1 MQNLT
6 PQNSDDISATNTDS
20 KIVDLNNS
28 NAIESSAKESKMW
41 DSITQNSTQKPKD
54 SVLKTSLPFS
64 KTLSLKRN
72 YITSV
77 RKGKKSDSS
86 AKPASVSSP
95 KKEVQKEQMVLKIS
109 MFSSL
114 ILAIFGIGFGV
125 AVRSL
130 SIAFDGFVSLISVG
144 LGALSVIT
152 SRYIYKEDD
161 DVFQYGYVRFE
172 PMVNLFKALVLVFVC
187 VYAFINALSSL
198 LSGGYEVY
206 LGGACVYSVCAFL
219 FCLALFVYTHR
230 ACKALESDLIKVD
243 NIEWKID
250 CVLYL
255 GAIVAFGVIYV
266 ILSGTSGA
274 NALDSGTISPS
285 AKALARYVDP
295 ALLCVLSLLLCIS
308 PAKIAIANFKDLIMV
323 APKEIDEKITHIMEE
338 ISQKYGFSDYDTHTA
353 KSGRFFMVEINILVK
368 GDYEGKVADL
378 DSIREEIQHAL
389 AIPSYKIWLSVSW
402 TTNPQ
407 WL

>member
-1 MQNLT
+1 MQSSQNL
-6 PQNSDDISATNTDS
+6 QNSID
-20 KIVDLNNS
+20 KI
-28 NAIESSAKESKMW
+28 
-41 DSITQNSTQKPKD
+41 KPR
-54 SVLKTSLPFS
+54 LPFS
-64 KTLSLKRN
+64 KVLKSTQN
-72 YITSV
+72 YVTSV
-77 RKGKKSDSS
+77 RNHKKVLKENIDSTKS
-86 AKPASVSSP
+86 NTTSLINAMASSP
-95 KKEVQKEQMVLKIS
+95 KKEAKQEQTVLKIS
-109 MFSSL
+109 MFSSAF
-114 ILAIFGIGFGV
+114 LAIFGIGFGI
-125 AVRSL
+125 AVGSL

-198 LSGGYEVY
+198 FSGGYEVR
-206 LGGACVYSVCAFL
+206 LGGACVYSVCAFV

-230 ACKALESDLIKVD
+230 ACVSLESDLIKVD

-266 ILSGTSGA
+266 MLSGDSSVH
-274 NALDSGTISPS
+274 LDSGTVSPS
-285 AKALARYVDP
+285 ANALARYIDP

-323 APKEIDEKITHIMEE
+323 APKELDEKITRIMEQ
-338 ISQKYGFSDYDTHTA
+338 ISQKYGFRDYDTHTA
-353 KSGRFFMVEINILVK
+353 KSGRFFMVEINILV
-368 GDYEGKVADL
+368 GRDYGGKVADL
-378 DSIREEIQHAL
+378 DSIREEIQNAL

-402 TTNPQ
+402 TTSPQ